1 MLFVV
6 LALVALQVPHRAG
19 PKSVRV
25 MVVSAWL
32 TGFMALPE
40 AANAWWG
47 TNQMLPI
54 AARQAGATG
63 AAALGLILSVS
74 LLIIGIVN
82 HRATAES
89 EAAP

>member
-40 AANAWWG
+40 PANA
-47 TNQMLPI
+47 
-54 AARQAGATG
+54 
-63 AAALGLILSVS
+63 
-74 LLIIGIVN
+74 
-82 HRATAES
+82 
-89 EAAP
+89 